1 VLQFHIPMFEISK
14 QDAHKLRKAKQ
25 ADKIYLQITTSI
37 TKSDNKVDVDLWYSS
52 TVDLGLKLTD
62 ELAALS
68 YSYNN
73 DH

>member
-1 VLQFHIPMFEISK
+1 MFEISK
-14 QDAHKLRKAKQ
+14 KDSLKLRDQK
-25 ADKIYLQITTSI
+25 DEKIYLQISTSI
-37 TKSDNKVDVDLWYSS
+37 TNKANKVDVDLWYSS
-52 TVDLGLKLTD
+52 TLDLGLKLTD